1 MCEDETYRFAF
12 ECPNECFSAFQGA
25 ASLEIGAG
33 SWRNEPVLY
42 QDRSE
47 LGLAQ
52 QLGFDCRIYVNT
64 ATMFRR
70 YRDVAAR
77 STLMFSKPD
86 GVLPRAGI

>member
-1 MCEDETYRFAF
+1 
-12 ECPNECFSAFQGA
+12 
-25 ASLEIGAG
+25 
-33 SWRNEPVLY
+33 VLY

-52 QLGFDCRIYVNT
+52 QLGFDCRISVNT
-64 ATMFRR
+64 ATLFRR